1 MVFIFTPFNYFIA
14 MNALRHG
21 KMHLNFVEKTQFLV
35 LLMKMKFPI
44 IFGTIFRAIK
54 HGKKRNSG
62 EKLA

>member
-21 KMHLNFVEKTQFLV
+21 KTHLNFVEKTLV
-35 LLMKMKFPI
+35 LLMKMNFPI